1 MNRRP
6 QGLEASK
13 AVVGFLQYKGAE
25 GLAPI
30 TVAGYERDLKLW
42 IDHMGDIDVV
52 RIAPQH
58 ILSFLNYI
66 RTDYVPRRIA
76 GDNSKKLAP
85 KTVYNIYV
93 SLASFLTWATNEF
106 NFPNPMKSV
115 PRPRVPEDAPVEPFK
130 KEEIER
136 LWNQSVA
143 YYRSGNYVEAKNG
156 FNKYMELNPSNQE
169 AGRYLGQITE
179 AVVDMV
185 KA

>member
-52 RIAPQH
+52 RITPQH

-66 RTDYVPRRIA
+66 REWSGGVLRHLINIEDQPLTHASIWCLMSVWFRV
-76 GDNSKKLAP
+76 GCSKQDC
-85 KTVYNIYV
+85 
-93 SLASFLTWATNEF
+93 
-106 NFPNPMKSV
+106 M
-115 PRPRVPEDAPVEPFK
+115 
-130 KEEIER
+130 
-136 LWNQSVA
+136 
-143 YYRSGNYVEAKNG
+143 
-156 FNKYMELNPSNQE
+156 
-169 AGRYLGQITE
+169 
-179 AVVDMV
+179 
-185 KA
+185 